1 MALTTDW
8 CKQHLQ
14 ECSTLVDANERILK
28 EGKLIPDTLLKIWQ
42 EARQAFDQNDYST
55 TCKKIALVEEQLS
68 KLKTK
73 TEQSESEKYTD
84 LCQRCDFV
92 QASCILLKGLIEPL
106 ARN

>member
-1 MALTTDW
+1 MTSDW

-14 ECSTLVDANERILK
+14 ECSTLLVANERILK

-68 KLKTK
+68 RLKVEA
-73 TEQSESEKYTD
+73 EQTNEEEYAD
-84 LCQRCDFV
+84 LCQRCDFL
-92 QASCILLKGLIEPL
+92 QASCTILNGLIEPL
-106 ARN
+106 ARG